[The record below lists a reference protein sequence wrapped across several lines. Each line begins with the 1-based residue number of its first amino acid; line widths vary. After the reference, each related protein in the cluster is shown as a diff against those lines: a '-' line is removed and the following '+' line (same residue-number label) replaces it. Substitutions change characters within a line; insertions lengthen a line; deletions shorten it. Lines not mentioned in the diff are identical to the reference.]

1 MKMKKVIKNTKSVK
15 SVKAVKSSKK
25 VVSQIEK
32 LSNYLTKHGKITRTK
47 AVSLGIT
54 SVSGAIAKL
63 KNRGMNIQS
72 SLKSVKGK
80 TFATY
85 TLGK

>member
-1 MKMKKVIKNTKSVK
+1 MKKVTKK
-15 SVKAVKSSKK
+15 TKTAVKSSKK

-32 LSNYLTKHGKITRTK
+32 LSTYLTKHGKITRTK
-47 AVSLGIT
+47 AVSMGIT
-54 SVSGAIAKL
+54 SVSGAVAKL
-63 KNRGMNIQS
+63 RNRGMNITS

-85 TLGK
+85 TLEK

>member
-1 MKMKKVIKNTKSVK
+1 MTKVTKKTQVK
-15 SVKAVKSSKK
+15 KAVKAVKSSKK

-32 LSNYLTKHGKITRTK
+32 LSSYLTKHGKITRTK

-63 KNRGMNIQS
+63 RNRGMNIQS

-85 TLGK
+85 TLSK

>member
-1 MKMKKVIKNTKSVK
+1 MTKVTKKTQVK
-15 SVKAVKSSKK
+15 KAVKAVKSSKK

-32 LSNYLTKHGKITRTK
+32 LSNYFTKHGKITRTK
-47 AVSLGIT
+47 AVSMGIT
-54 SVSGAIAKL
+54 SVSGAITKL
-63 KNRGMNIQS
+63 RNRGMNINS

-85 TLGK
+85 TLSK

>member
-1 MKMKKVIKNTKSVK
+1 MKKVTKKIQVKK
-15 SVKAVKSSKK
+15 SVKAVKSNKK

-32 LSNYLTKHGKITRTK
+32 LSNYLSKHGKITRTK
-47 AVSLGIT
+47 AVSMGIT
-54 SVSGAIAKL
+54 SVSSAVSKL
-63 KNRGMNIQS
+63 RKRGMNINS

-85 TLGK
+85 TLSK

>member
-1 MKMKKVIKNTKSVK
+1 MKKVTKKTQVT
-15 SVKAVKSSKK
+15 KAVKSSKK
-25 VVSQIEK
+25 VVSQIDK

-63 KNRGMNIQS
+63 KNRGMNIDS
-72 SLKSVKGK
+72 TLKSVKGK

-85 TLGK
+85 ILSK

>member
-1 MKMKKVIKNTKSVK
+1 MKKVTKKTQVK
-15 SVKAVKSSKK
+15 KAVKAVKSSKK

-32 LSNYLTKHGKITRTK
+32 LSTYLSKHGKITRTK
-47 AVSLGIT
+47 AVSMGIT

-63 KNRGMNIQS
+63 RNRGMNINS

-85 TLGK
+85 TLSK

>member
-1 MKMKKVIKNTKSVK
+1 MKKVTKKTQVK
-15 SVKAVKSSKK
+15 KAVKAVKSSKK

-32 LSNYLTKHGKITRTK
+32 LSTYLSKHGKITRTK

-63 KNRGMNIQS
+63 RNRGMNINS

-85 TLGK
+85 TLSK

>member
-1 MKMKKVIKNTKSVK
+1 MTKVTKKTQVK
-15 SVKAVKSSKK
+15 KDVKSSKK

-47 AVSLGIT
+47 AVSMGIT
-54 SVSGAIAKL
+54 SVSGAITKL
-63 KNRGMNIQS
+63 RNRGMNISS

-85 TLGK
+85 TLSK

>member
-1 MKMKKVIKNTKSVK
+1 MKKVTKKTQVK
-15 SVKAVKSSKK
+15 KVVKAVKSSKK

-32 LSNYLTKHGKITRTK
+32 LSNYLNKHGKITRTK

-54 SVSGAIAKL
+54 SVSSAIAKL
-63 KNRGMNIQS
+63 KNRGMNINS

-85 TLGK
+85 ILSK

>member
-1 MKMKKVIKNTKSVK
+1 MTKVTKKTQVK
-15 SVKAVKSSKK
+15 KAVKSSKK

-47 AVSLGIT
+47 AVSMGIT
-54 SVSGAIAKL
+54 SVSGAITKL
-63 KNRGMNIQS
+63 RNRGMNISS

-85 TLGK
+85 TLSK